1 MAYIKV
7 GLNLSP
13 SQITKIQKALL
24 LKKPIT
30 VRLSKKQLSG
40 SHFVHLTMSQVKK
53 IEKAKAMKTGV
64 DIYFSSTQ
72 LKANAKVGSGLFG
85 SIGNLAKSGLNRVGH
100 IAVDGAASL
109 AKGAIDGMTGGCVAC
124 GQCNGSGFWSDL
136 GKSVLK
142 SAVSTVGDV
151 AVDAGTNALNGLA
164 KTALKKVTGNGK
176 RKKKQT
182 AKGLYPAGY

>member
-109 AKGAIDGMTGGCVAC
+109 AKGAIDGMTGR
-124 GQCNGSGFWSDL
+124 GFWSDL